1 MSTRDLAALL
11 ARNIID
17 DVADEIRQDP
27 TLRRRVTNRLR
38 DELAIIQDKLLAE
51 IRLSETDTPD
61 CPAPQT
67 TPPTNTG
74 ER

>member
-1 MSTRDLAALL
+1 MSTRDLAALV
-11 ARNIID
+11 ARNIIE

-51 IRLSETDTPD
+51 IRLSETDTPG
-61 CPAPQT
+61 CPATQT